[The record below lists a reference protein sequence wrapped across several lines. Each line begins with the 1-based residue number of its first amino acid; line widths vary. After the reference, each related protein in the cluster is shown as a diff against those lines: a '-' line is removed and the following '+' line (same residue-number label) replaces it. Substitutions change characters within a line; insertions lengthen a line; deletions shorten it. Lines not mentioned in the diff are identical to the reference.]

1 MSTKLQ
7 EYKRASNPV
16 GHKNIRARK
25 TTTLSFHEWLRPKNY
40 HALAATGPKV
50 AYAHKLI
57 NDVNIPHAHAVS
69 EALSL

>member
-7 EYKRASNPV
+7 EYKRASNPT

-25 TTTLSFHEWLRPKNY
+25 ITKLPFHQWLVGKN
-40 HALAATGPKV
+40 HHRQVASGPKV

-57 NDVNIPHAHAVS
+57 EGVNFA
-69 EALSL
+69 EALNL